1 MCYAERSNRPYH
13 SAGLESPILVKTYR
27 LEAVHTEA
35 TRESERVAGLSE
47 GDEELPGGET
57 PQDREG
63 ALKAQLAE
71 GKVGDTELL
80 NRLKY
85 MQADFENYRKRT
97 EKEMREIEENSSKS
111 LVVRLLSVLDE
122 LDLAVKH
129 AKDDAGRTELQ
140 EGVEMVRKNMYSVLE
155 SAGLR
160 KIDSVGEPF
169 DPSKHE
175 AVAKVQESSPGAD
188 IVVEELRTGYTFRG
202 HVIRPSMVKVELGM
216 KEPVEEG
223 KADE

>member
-1 MCYAERSNRPYH
+1 
-13 SAGLESPILVKTYR
+13 VKTYR
-27 LEAVHTEA
+27 LETVHPET
-35 TRESERVAGLSE
+35 TRESGCVAGLSE
-47 GDEELPGGET
+47 EDDDLSGREN
-57 PQDREG
+57 PQDGED

-71 GKVGDTELL
+71 GKGSDTELL

-97 EKEMREIEENSSKS
+97 EKEMGEIEENSSKG
-111 LVVRLLSVLDE
+111 LVLRLLSVLDE

-129 AKDDAGRTELQ
+129 ASDDASRTDLQ
-140 EGVEMVRKNMYSVLE
+140 EGIEMVRKNMYSALE
-155 SAGLR
+155 SSGLR
-160 KIDSVGEPF
+160 RIDSVGKPF

-175 AVAKVQESSPGAD
+175 AVAKVQGSSLGPD
-188 IVVEELRTGYTFRG
+188 VVVEELRTGYTFRG

-216 KEPVEEG
+216 KEPVEEE

>member
-1 MCYAERSNRPYH
+1 
-13 SAGLESPILVKTYR
+13 VKTYR
-27 LEAVHTEA
+27 PETGNEEI
-35 TRESERVAGLSE
+35 TRESEGVAGLSE
-47 GDEELPGGET
+47 EDDALTGKGN
-57 PQDREG
+57 PQDGED
-63 ALKAQLAE
+63 ALKTQLAE
-71 GKVGDTELL
+71 KGNDTELL

-97 EKEMREIEENSSKS
+97 EKEMREIEENSSKD
-111 LVVRLLSVLDE
+111 LVLRLLSVLDE

-129 AKDDAGRTELQ
+129 ARDDAGRTELW
-140 EGVEMVRKNMYSVLE
+140 EGIEMVQKNMYSALE

-160 KIDSVGEPF
+160 RIDPVGKPF

-175 AVAKVQESSPGAD
+175 AVAKVQGSSPGSD

-202 HVIRPSMVKVELGM
+202 HVIRPSMVKVELGI
-216 KEPVEEG
+216 KEPVEEEKE

>member
-1 MCYAERSNRPYH
+1 M
-13 SAGLESPILVKTYR
+13 
-27 LEAVHTEA
+27 
-35 TRESERVAGLSE
+35 SEVDDDLSGKE
-47 GDEELPGGET
+47 DI
-57 PQDREG
+57 QDREG
-63 ALKAQLAE
+63 VLKAQIAGE
-71 GKVGDTELL
+71 KGSDMELL

-97 EKEMREIEENSSKS
+97 EKEMREIEENSSKD

-140 EGVEMVRKNMYSVLE
+140 EGIEMVRKNMYSALE

-160 KIDSVGEPF
+160 KIDSVGKSF

-175 AVAKVQESSPGAD
+175 AVAKVQGSSPGSD

-202 HVIRPSMVKVELGM
+202 HVIRPSMVKVELGT
-216 KEPVEEG
+216 KERVEEG
-223 KADE
+223 KTDE

>member
-1 MCYAERSNRPYH
+1 MEIA
-13 SAGLESPILVKTYR
+13 
-27 LEAVHTEA
+27 
-35 TRESERVAGLSE
+35 RESEGVDGLSE
-47 GDEELPGGET
+47 EDDDLSEKEN

-63 ALKAQLAE
+63 ALKAQLAGE
-71 GKVGDTELL
+71 KRSDTELL

-97 EKEMREIEENSSKS
+97 EKEMREIEENSSMS

-140 EGVEMVRKNMYSVLE
+140 EGVEMVRKNMYSALE

-160 KIDSVGEPF
+160 KIDSVGKPF

-175 AVAKVQESSPGAD
+175 AVAKVQGSSPGSD
-188 IVVEELRTGYTFRG
+188 VVVEELRTGYAFRG

-223 KADE
+223 KANE

>member
-1 MCYAERSNRPYH
+1 MSEEDDDLS
-13 SAGLESPILVKTYR
+13 G
-27 LEAVHTEA
+27 
-35 TRESERVAGLSE
+35 RENIQEEE
-47 GDEELPGGET
+47 GS
-57 PQDREG
+57 
-63 ALKAQLAE
+63 LKAEFAG
-71 GKVGDTELL
+71 GKGHDTELL

-97 EKEMREIEENSSKS
+97 EKEMREMEENSTKG
-111 LVVRLLSVLDE
+111 LVIKLLSVLDE

-129 AKDDAGRTELQ
+129 AKDDTGTTELQ
-140 EGVEMVRKNMYSVLE
+140 EGIEMVQKNLYSELE

-160 KIDSVGEPF
+160 KIEPVGKPF
-169 DPSKHE
+169 DPSQHE
-175 AVAKVQESSPGAD
+175 AVARVQGSSSGSD

-216 KEPVEEG
+216 KEQVEG

>member
-1 MCYAERSNRPYH
+1 
-13 SAGLESPILVKTYR
+13 
-27 LEAVHTEA
+27 
-35 TRESERVAGLSE
+35 LSE
-47 GDEELPGGET
+47 GDEEPPGGET
-57 PQDREG
+57 SQDREG
-63 ALKAQLAE
+63 VLKAQLAE

-80 NRLKY
+80 NHLRY

-97 EKEMREIEENSSKS
+97 EKEMREIEENSSKG

-129 AKDDAGRTELQ
+129 AKDDTGRTELQ

-175 AVAKVQESSPGAD
+175 AVAKVQGSSPGAD

>member
-1 MCYAERSNRPYH
+1 
-13 SAGLESPILVKTYR
+13 
-27 LEAVHTEA
+27 
-35 TRESERVAGLSE
+35 LSE
-47 GDEELPGGET
+47 EDDDLSGREN
-57 PQDREG
+57 PQDGED

-71 GKVGDTELL
+71 GKGSDTELL

-97 EKEMREIEENSSKS
+97 EKEMGEIEENSSKG
-111 LVVRLLSVLDE
+111 LVLRLLSVLDE

-129 AKDDAGRTELQ
+129 ASDDASRTDLQ
-140 EGVEMVRKNMYSVLE
+140 EGIEMVRKNMYSALE

-160 KIDSVGEPF
+160 RIDSVGKPF

-175 AVAKVQESSPGAD
+175 AVAKVQGSSLGPD
-188 IVVEELRTGYTFRG
+188 VVVEELRTGYTFRG

-216 KEPVEEG
+216 KEPVEEE

>member
-1 MCYAERSNRPYH
+1 
-13 SAGLESPILVKTYR
+13 LETAYTGT
-27 LEAVHTEA
+27 A
-35 TRESERVAGLSE
+35 RESEGVVGLSE
-47 GDEELPGGET
+47 VDDDLSGKEDI
-57 PQDREG
+57 QDREG
-63 ALKAQLAE
+63 VLKAQIAGE
-71 GKVGDTELL
+71 KGSDMELL

-97 EKEMREIEENSSKS
+97 EKEMREIEENSSKD

-140 EGVEMVRKNMYSVLE
+140 EGIEMVRKNMYSALE

-160 KIDSVGEPF
+160 KIDSVGKSF

-175 AVAKVQESSPGAD
+175 AVAKVQGSSPGSD

-202 HVIRPSMVKVELGM
+202 HVIRPSMVKVELGT
-216 KEPVEEG
+216 KERVEEG
-223 KADE
+223 KTDE

>member
-1 MCYAERSNRPYH
+1 
-13 SAGLESPILVKTYR
+13 
-27 LEAVHTEA
+27 
-35 TRESERVAGLSE
+35 LSE
-47 GDEELPGGET
+47 ENDNLSGREN
-57 PQDREG
+57 PQDGEG
-63 ALKAQLAE
+63 AMKAQLAGE
-71 GKVGDTELL
+71 KERDAALL

-97 EKEMREIEENSSKS
+97 EKEMREIEENSSKG
-111 LVVRLLSVLDE
+111 LVLRLLSVLDE

-129 AKDDAGRTELQ
+129 ARDDAGRKEIQ
-140 EGVEMVRKNMYSVLE
+140 EGIEMVWKNMYSALE

-160 KIDSVGEPF
+160 RIDPVGKPF

-175 AVAKVQESSPGAD
+175 AVAKVQGSSPGLD
-188 IVVEELRTGYTFRG
+188 VVVEELRTGYTFKG

-216 KEPVEEG
+216 KEPVEEE

>member
-1 MCYAERSNRPYH
+1 ME
-13 SAGLESPILVKTYR
+13 T
-27 LEAVHTEA
+27 
-35 TRESERVAGLSE
+35 TRESEGVASLSE
-47 GDEELPGGET
+47 EDDDVSGKENLQDGE
-57 PQDREG
+57 G
-63 ALKAQLAE
+63 SLKAQLAE
-71 GKVGDTELL
+71 GKGGDTELL

-97 EKEMREIEENSSKS
+97 EKEMREIEENSSKG
-111 LVVRLLSVLDE
+111 LVLRLLSVLDE

-129 AKDDAGRTELQ
+129 ASDDAGRTELQ
-140 EGVEMVRKNMYSVLE
+140 EGIEMVRKNMYSVLE

-160 KIDSVGEPF
+160 RIDSVGKPF

-175 AVAKVQESSPGAD
+175 AVAKVQGSSPGSD

-216 KEPVEEG
+216 KEPVEGE

>member
-1 MCYAERSNRPYH
+1 MET
-13 SAGLESPILVKTYR
+13 VQ
-27 LEAVHTEA
+27 TEKI
-35 TRESERVAGLSE
+35 RESGCVADLT
-47 GDEELPGGET
+47 EENDDSSKKENPEDGE
-57 PQDREG
+57 D

-71 GKVGDTELL
+71 RKGYETELL

-111 LVVRLLSVLDE
+111 LVSSLLSVLDE

-129 AKDDAGRTELQ
+129 ARDEAGRTELQ
-140 EGVEMVRKNMYSVLE
+140 EGIEMVQKNMYSALE

-160 KIDSVGEPF
+160 RIDSVGKPF

-175 AVAKVQESSPGAD
+175 AVAKVQGSSAGSD
-188 IVVEELRTGYTFRG
+188 IVVEELRAGYTFRG
-202 HVIRPSMVKVELGM
+202 HVIRPSMVKVELGV
-216 KEPVEEG
+216 KEAVEEE